1 MKKLNPFLLFLAL
14 FASFNGVSQDLIHR
28 DQLDYTPNLSDI
40 WGWTDGTKEYAIVG
54 LRNGVSIV
62 DVTNPDD
69 VFEVQFIYG
78 TSCTWRDI
86 KTWGNYA
93 YVTHDCVGQSA
104 GLNIIDLSQL
114 PDTVITYPWRTD
126 GTIPNL
132 VEAHNLYIDEFGF
145 AYIAGHNIGNG
156 GVIIL
161 DLNVTPT
168 NPTVAGQYTSAYVH
182 DCYVEN
188 NILYTGEIGIG
199 KFAIV
204 DVTNKANPVILAKY
218 DTPGENSHNIWPSNN
233 KNFVFT
239 TDETVATNA
248 TVASFDIS
256 DLSDIKLLDEF
267 NSTPSSVPHNVH
279 VLDDYLIVSHY
290 SHGVNILD
298 AAQPDKL
305 VEIAH
310 YDTSPNYTGDNY
322 NGCWGAYPFFPSGT
336 VVASDQQTGLHVF
349 TPEYKRAIHVRGTV
363 YNAVTENVLFDAQVQ
378 IFESGNTHLVGTNLS
393 GKFKEGYKN
402 QGEVVV
408 SVTKDGYYP
417 WQNTYTLEH
426 GDLIDLDIY
435 LVPIVEPTDTIY
447 AEIEVEQTSTICSE
461 VSIEADTAFSCFVPY
476 TSDFGSWM
484 VDDAGCLTYTA
495 FETTGS
501 FLDTICMVVINEDG
515 SESEATVVI
524 VSISQNI
531 TSAFDNAFDNGEFTL
546 LQNPVKDRLYIK
558 SNLNKREELN
568 FTVYNIGGHKMSETN
583 LSGFNELLSIPLNDL
598 PRGLYVVII
607 QAQNGIGTLKFM
619 VQ

>member
-1 MKKLNPFLLFLAL
+1 MKTLSLILLFIVAIG
-14 FASFNGVSQDLIHR
+14 FSGNAQDLILR
-28 DQLDYTPNLSDI
+28 DKLDYTPNLSDV
-40 WGWTDGTKEYAIVG
+40 WGWTDGNKEYAIVG

-69 VFEVQFIYG
+69 VFEVQFVFG
-78 TSCTWRDI
+78 TPCTWRDI
-86 KTWGNYA
+86 KTWGHYA
-93 YVTHDCVGQSA
+93 YVTHDCTGQSA

-126 GTIPNL
+126 GTIPEL

-161 DLNVTPT
+161 DLNSQPT
-168 NPTVAGQYTSAYVH
+168 NPTVVGQYTSAYVH

-188 NILYTGEIGIG
+188 NIMYTGEIGIG
-199 KFAIV
+199 KFAVV
-204 DVTNKANPVILAKY
+204 DVSNKANPVILAKY
-218 DTPGENSHNIWPSNN
+218 DTPARNSHNIWPSNN

-239 TDETVATNA
+239 TDETTSQNA

-256 DLSDIKLLDEF
+256 DLNDIKLLDQF

-290 SHGVNILD
+290 SHGVNIID

-310 YDTSPNYTGDNY
+310 YDTSPGYEGVNY
-322 NGCWGAYPFFPSGT
+322 NGCWGAYPYFPSGT

-363 YNAVTENVLFDAQVQ
+363 YNAFTENAIFDAKVKIEEQANIHFTQ
-378 IFESGNTHLVGTNLS
+378 TNIS
-393 GKFKEGYKN
+393 GKFKEGYPKE
-402 QGEVVV
+402 GLVVV
-408 SVTKDGYYP
+408 TVSKDGFFP
-417 WQNTYTLEH
+417 WQNSYTLNH
-426 GDLIDLDIY
+426 GDLIDLEIF
-435 LVPIVEPTDTIY
+435 LVPITAPSDTIY
-447 AEIEVEQTSTICSE
+447 TEVEATQSATVCSNTSID
-461 VSIEADTAFSCFVPY
+461 VDTAFSCFVPY
-476 TSDFGSWM
+476 NSDFGSWL
-484 VDDAGCLTYTA
+484 VNEDGCLEYTA
-495 FETTGS
+495 FENTGD
-501 FLDTICMVVINEDG
+501 FVDTVCLVVLNENGTETD
-515 SESEATVVI
+515 AAVVI

-531 TSAFDNAFDNGEFTL
+531 TSNLENAFENGVFKL
-546 LQNPVKDRLYIK
+546 LQNPARDRLYIK
-558 SNLNKREELN
+558 SNLNRREDLN
-568 FTVYNIGGHKMSETN
+568 LSVYNISGMKMLETQ
-583 LSGFNELLSIPLNDL
+583 LSGFNELLSLPIYDL
-598 PRGLYVVII
+598 QRGMYVLII
-607 QAQNGIGTLKFM
+607 QAQNGIGTIKFM